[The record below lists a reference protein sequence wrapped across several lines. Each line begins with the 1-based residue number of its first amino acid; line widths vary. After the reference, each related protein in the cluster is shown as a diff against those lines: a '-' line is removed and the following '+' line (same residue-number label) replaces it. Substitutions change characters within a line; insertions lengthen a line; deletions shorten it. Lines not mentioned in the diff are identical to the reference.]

1 MKKISRHKW
10 IRARNEYL
18 KLNKLTNLNSEEKK
32 LLEKYKNLYF
42 NYETIDYELDIFE
55 SRIDRLVVFSPLTIL
70 IPIYGIYKNWDLGT
84 NTVILDFFTIF
95 IFTLFFLIF
104 TNLFQWISFISALIF
119 LPWLIFYFVLA
130 ELLEKFASKT
140 KAVSI
145 CEPGITTA
153 MEFKDGKVMLGNT
166 LSLEEIDYSRVIE
179 ACGEGEFIDL
189 LSRADLVSIVNWTM
203 IPKMTA
209 FLVELLEKLG

>member
-10 IRARNEYL
+10 IKARNEYL
-18 KLNKLTNLNSEEKK
+18 KLNKMTNLNSEEKK

-84 NTVILDFFTIF
+84 NTVIIDFFTIF

-130 ELLEKFASKT
+130 ELLEKFASKII
-140 KAVSI
+140 KDDI
-145 CEPGITTA
+145 LDKII
-153 MEFKDGKVMLGNT
+153 EFGSSYRLWFHN
-166 LSLEEIDYSRVIE
+166 
-179 ACGEGEFIDL
+179 
-189 LSRADLVSIVNWTM
+189 
-203 IPKMTA
+203 
-209 FLVELLEKLG
+209 KLIKIFKY

>member
-10 IRARNEYL
+10 IKARNEYL
-18 KLNKLTNLNSEEKK
+18 KLNKMTNLNSEEKN

-130 ELLEKFASKT
+130 ELLEKFASKII
-140 KAVSI
+140 KDDI
-145 CEPGITTA
+145 LDKII
-153 MEFKDGKVMLGNT
+153 EFGSSYRLWFHN
-166 LSLEEIDYSRVIE
+166 
-179 ACGEGEFIDL
+179 
-189 LSRADLVSIVNWTM
+189 
-203 IPKMTA
+203 
-209 FLVELLEKLG
+209 KLIKIFKY

>member
-10 IRARNEYL
+10 IKARNEYL

-130 ELLEKFASKT
+130 ELLEKFASKII
-140 KAVSI
+140 KEDI
-145 CEPGITTA
+145 LDKII
-153 MEFKDGKVMLGNT
+153 EFGSSYRLWFHN
-166 LSLEEIDYSRVIE
+166 
-179 ACGEGEFIDL
+179 
-189 LSRADLVSIVNWTM
+189 
-203 IPKMTA
+203 
-209 FLVELLEKLG
+209 KLIKIFKY

>member
-10 IRARNEYL
+10 IKARNEYL
-18 KLNKLTNLNSEEKK
+18 KLNKMTNLNSEEKN

-84 NTVILDFFTIF
+84 NTVIIDFFTIF

-130 ELLEKFASKT
+130 ELLEKFASKII
-140 KAVSI
+140 KDDI
-145 CEPGITTA
+145 LDKII
-153 MEFKDGKVMLGNT
+153 EFGSSYRLWFHN
-166 LSLEEIDYSRVIE
+166 
-179 ACGEGEFIDL
+179 
-189 LSRADLVSIVNWTM
+189 
-203 IPKMTA
+203 
-209 FLVELLEKLG
+209 KLIKIFKY